1 MLWDGGFYF
10 FRSLRMVD
18 TLTQDAVAYIPS
30 TVEKKRAISGLFF
43 VGIVMML
50 VVEKDLSV
58 FERYYLALSLSL
70 WSIGLIMFLWAVLVF
85 FLATLLWYLYVI
97 LLLAWFGI
105 WWFAL
110 QQAWTGVYDHKLVPL
125 RLLVGFWNWMLSLF
139 IVDTTSSPD
148 SQNNSVSE

>member
-1 MLWDGGFYF
+1 
-10 FRSLRMVD
+10 MVD
-18 TLTQDAVAYIPS
+18 TSPQDVVAYIPS

-43 VGIVMML
+43 VWIIMML
-50 VVEKDLSV
+50 VLQKDLSV
-58 FERYYLALSLSL
+58 FERYYLALALAL

-85 FLATLLWYLYVI
+85 FLATLLWYLYVL

-110 QQAWTGVYDHKLVPL
+110 QQAWVWVYDHTFVPI

-139 IVDTTSSPD
+139 VMETVPSNDLNKPI
-148 SQNNSVSE
+148 SQ